1 MIKQVAIQEQ
11 DLWEAWVEFD
21 QFSTTHFGM
30 LYVSGELSNYGSPQ
44 VSKFTRETE
53 HGTQLVIELIEGL
66 NGRQKL
72 EEFFYSEPI
81 QLPLQYNSIIVLSAG
96 EEIAFFDSI
105 EIVI

>member
-1 MIKQVAIQEQ
+1 MIKQAAIQEQ

-44 VSKFTRETE
+44 VSKCTRETE
-53 HGTQLVIELIEGL
+53 RGIQLVIELSEGL
-66 NGRQKL
+66 NGRKKL

-81 QLPLQYNSIIVLSAG
+81 HLPLQYDSVIVVSGG